1 MQHIIFDDSRR
12 QAQQHWHSLISM
24 TSEEA
29 AEKHVEKSKTPAQQP
44 QKSGQPQKK
53 SAASEKGE
61 KLKKDLDEIIEEIDG
76 VLEENAEEFIKSY
89 VQRGGE

>member
-1 MQHIIFDDSRR
+1 MQTIIYNNRR
-12 QAQQHWHSLISM
+12 HMQHWHSFAVM

-29 AEKHVEKSKTPAQQP
+29 AEKHAEKSKTPAQQP

-53 SAASEKGE
+53 SAVSEKGE
-61 KLKKDLDEIIEEIDG
+61 KLKKDLDDIIDEIDG